1 MEKVS
6 LDRIRRLLE
15 ITERKRNHELLF
27 YVKNLQKL
35 GANLFPYIVPVIPH
49 PLLKEL
55 TKGEHF
61 VLANLLKLI
70 PGSSSQVGSS
80 QEPKAEIA

>member
-35 GANLFPYIVPVIPH
+35 GANLFPYIVPVIPR
-49 PLLKEL
+49 PLLEEL
-55 TKGEHF
+55 TKDEHF

-80 QEPKAEIA
+80 QEPQDEIA